1 MIAPRPGSAHP
12 MQEQHLRPVGLFS
25 RVRGVV
31 ALAILAV
38 ILAGCSALRLG
49 YGQADTFAFIWLDRY
64 VDFDATQGKAA
75 RNAIA
80 AWFAWHR
87 RTQLPDYAELLARAD
102 AEVTSNT
109 TAERAC
115 AWWATVRTRLDR
127 AVEQAI
133 PPFAEIAAT
142 LTPAQ
147 LERIEKRYAKTNKD
161 YRDEYLQPDLAARHA
176 ANVKRAVER
185 YESFYGDLENYQKER
200 LERWLSESPFDP
212 VRAYDE
218 RRVRQRDALQAL
230 TRLSREKLDAVAA
243 QGLVRDWV
251 QRFFASSTPAYR
263 EYAERVTRHNCQIFA
278 ELHNSMS
285 PDQRQNASRRLR
297 AYAADVR
304 ALAAERAD

>member
-1 MIAPRPGSAHP
+1 MRAI
-12 MQEQHLRPVGLFS
+12 
-25 RVRGVV
+25 V
-31 ALAILAV
+31 ALALAAV
-38 ILAGCSALRLG
+38 VLAGCSALRIG

-80 AWFAWHR
+80 AWFTWHR
-87 RTQLPDYAELLARAD
+87 RTQLPDYVELIARAD
-102 AEVTSNT
+102 SEIMANT

-115 AWWATVRTRLDR
+115 SWWVTVRTRLDR

-133 PPFAEIAAT
+133 PPFAEIATT

-147 LERIEKRYAKTNKD
+147 VEHIEKRYAKTNKD
-161 YRDEYLQPDLAARHA
+161 YRDEFLQPDPAARQA
-176 ANVKRAVER
+176 ANVKRAVDR
-185 YESFYGDLENYQKER
+185 YESFYGDLENFQKER

-212 VRAYDE
+212 ARAYDE

-230 TRLSREKLDAVAA
+230 TRLSRDRPDPATA
-243 QGLVRDWV
+243 QGLVREWM
-251 QRFFASSTPAYR
+251 QRFFASSSPAYR

-285 PDQRQNASRRLR
+285 PEQRQSASRKLR
-297 AYAADVR
+297 AYAADLR